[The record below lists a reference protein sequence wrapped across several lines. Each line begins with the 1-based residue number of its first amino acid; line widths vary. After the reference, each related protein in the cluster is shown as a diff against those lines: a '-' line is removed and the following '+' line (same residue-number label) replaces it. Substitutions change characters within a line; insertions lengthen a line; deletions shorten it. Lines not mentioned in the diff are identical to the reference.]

1 MSRRE
6 LPRLDERSP
15 GTDKVWEIMG
25 RPNRSANRTPTHPSS
40 PQVTTLPN
48 ITDKNSR
55 KETPATPKRNYVPA
69 SDPPLIEQASRI
81 RELELQIM
89 YMKGDFDRRLNA
101 VFDELPYKIHN
112 EIKLVK
118 ERDSLVNRESSNP
131 VQQAEI
137 QNLASSLKQ
146 SFDSISDDMIALRDK
161 LSSVEGKYNSAV
173 MEIEKM
179 KQDMNQQP
187 SYMEVSE
194 VNSIVH
200 SMRQAIFEETKRRDA
215 LKQEF
220 QQQLAELR
228 AVIRAQEQELSL
240 RFLQTR
246 EDLISLH
253 AENKLQNVTSEKTI
267 DDRMKSDQQYI
278 RNVYE
283 NLEQRMSIEATQRRQ
298 AENEYKIWTDGRLK
312 HVFDYLKDDSRELVQ
327 RERVLVG
334 MVHEGITTL
343 HEIINRAR
351 DATSVHISKVQTLLT
366 ENVKDVTSALAS
378 IKDNVYSKI
387 GNLETW
393 LQEEGKLRVQQQ
405 NAIQK
410 TFTSIANAMEQNNT
424 QIGNQITN
432 VESAFKA
439 AIFKMKEEI
448 TENEEKYSKQHREM
462 ETKVAQG
469 FSDTFVAVNRVK
481 ENMIAQF
488 KMSESKLAEVADNV
502 REGFRVK
509 NDEIL
514 ELRKGIVKLE
524 QETTAKLEQEV
535 KEIKENMEKDKAYII
550 ERIDD
555 ITGNNDKSL
564 RQKIQETESTLRD
577 EMTNLIMAESSDR
590 SNHIRH
596 VNTTL
601 TKAIDKLSEEHT
613 SRMINI
619 ENSIQET
626 SNKLTSD
633 RKKSV
638 SKLREI
644 LTKSISSNMDAVIK
658 KFLEVNEELRKL
670 ENGINETISA
680 LNLYKQ
686 ETNLD
691 LDDLESKLLHKINDT
706 RTSLEVRATM
716 DNMLVRLGERLTTEN
731 IHKVHEDVTAKL
743 KDLSQTNVRQ
753 INALKVF
760 LEQRI
765 YDVNYETNCRLE
777 ANVCVDKIIG
787 VLENFEAKENV
798 LKLYRDIKTMNTSL
812 DNLQQATEGHLNEQR
827 EVIFRKLN
835 NLKGDLE
842 THIEA
847 IEQVQDSH
855 TISIEDMEVR
865 GTIDAMVRTLE
876 KPEMYG
882 LKTSASIL
890 MDEMNKIKKS
900 FPSVQEQV
908 EVIIANFKELSEQ
921 AQTLSEGLATER
933 LLNKAS
939 EENLYKSIEKI
950 GRAHDKLEAIIGN
963 MEPDRVDVTPR
974 VMNIEN
980 QLGFIY
986 KTLKQYEKD
995 SENLNGL
1002 AQKIEHLK
1010 MNNDERSAEVL
1021 NIMSNQAQLLT
1032 EIGNLQSSLASDS
1045 SPNSSN
1051 SGKLREEISRRMIQL
1066 QESFSSALSR
1076 ALNK

>member
-1032 EIGNLQSSLASDS
+1032 EISNLQSSLASDS

>member
-40 PQVTTLPN
+40 PQVTSLPN

-55 KETPATPKRNYVPA
+55 KETPATPKRNYAPA

-112 EIKLVK
+112 EIKLMK
-118 ERDSLVNRESSNP
+118 ERDSLVNRDTSNP

-173 MEIEKM
+173 LEIEKM
-179 KQDMNQQP
+179 KQDVNQQP
-187 SYMEVSE
+187 NYMEVSE
-194 VNSIVH
+194 VNAIVH
-200 SMRQAIFEETKRRDA
+200 SMRQAIFEETKRRDL

-228 AVIRAQEQELSL
+228 GVIRAQEQELSL

-253 AENKLQNVTSEKTI
+253 AENKLQTVTSEKTI
-267 DDRMKSDQQYI
+267 DDRLKSDQQYI
-278 RNVYE
+278 RNIYE
-283 NLEQRMSIEATQRRQ
+283 NLEQRMSIEAAQRRQ

-366 ENVKDVTSALAS
+366 ENVKDVTSALNS
-378 IKDNVYSKI
+378 IKDNVYAKI
-387 GNLETW
+387 GNLEAW

-439 AIFKMKEEI
+439 AMFKMKEEM
-448 TENEEKYSKQHREM
+448 TENDEKYSKHMRDM

-469 FSDTFVAVNRVK
+469 FTDTFVGINRVK
-481 ENMIAQF
+481 ESMNAQF
-488 KMSESKLAEVADNV
+488 KMSESKIAEVAEYV
-502 REGFRVK
+502 REGFKVK
-509 NDEIL
+509 NDEII
-514 ELRKGIVKLE
+514 ELRTGIVKLE
-524 QETTAKLEQEV
+524 QETTAKLEYEI
-535 KEIKENMEKDKAYII
+535 KEMKENMEKDKAYII

-590 SNHIRH
+590 SSHIRH

-601 TKAIDKLSEEHT
+601 TTAINKLSEEHT
-613 SRMINI
+613 SRMVNI

-626 SNKLTSD
+626 STKLTTD
-633 RKKSV
+633 RKKSI

-644 LTKSISSNMDAVIK
+644 LTNSINSNMDAVIK
-658 KFLEVNEELRKL
+658 KFLEVNEELKKL

-686 ETNLD
+686 ETNSD
-691 LDDLESKLLHKINDT
+691 LDDLESKLLHMINDT
-706 RTSLEVRATM
+706 RSSLEVRATM

-731 IHKVHEDVTAKL
+731 IHKVHEDITAKL

-798 LKLYRDIKTMNTSL
+798 LKLYKDIKTMNTSL
-812 DNLQQATEGHLNEQR
+812 DSLQQATEGHLNEQR

-835 NLKGDLE
+835 QLKGDLE

-865 GTIDAMVRTLE
+865 GTIDAMIRTLE

-995 SENLNGL
+995 SENLNAL

-1021 NIMSNQAQLLT
+1021 NIMSNQAQLLR
-1032 EIGNLQSSLASDS
+1032 EINNLQSTLGSDT
-1045 SPNSSN
+1045 SPNSIN
-1051 SGKLREEISRRMIQL
+1051 SAKLREEISRRMIQL
-1066 QESFSSALSR
+1066 QESFSSAISR